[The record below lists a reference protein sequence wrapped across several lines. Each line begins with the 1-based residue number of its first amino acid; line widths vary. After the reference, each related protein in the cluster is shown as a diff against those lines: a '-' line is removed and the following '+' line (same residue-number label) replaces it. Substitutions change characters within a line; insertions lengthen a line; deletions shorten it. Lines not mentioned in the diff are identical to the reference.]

1 MNNLQK
7 KRKQLGYTQ
16 KDIAELIG
24 VSIDTIRRY
33 EKSEKGFKSREYSS
47 YLQLL
52 NTIYTKINFS
62 DYIQL

>member
-16 KDIAELIG
+16 RDIAKLIG
-24 VSIDTIRRY
+24 VSIDTIRR
-33 EKSEKGFKSREYSS
+33 YSS

-62 DYIQL
+62 GYIQL

>member
-7 KRKQLGYTQ
+7 KRKQLGYAQ

-24 VSIDTIRRY
+24 VSIDTIRR
-33 EKSEKGFKSREYSS
+33 SEKGFKSREYSS